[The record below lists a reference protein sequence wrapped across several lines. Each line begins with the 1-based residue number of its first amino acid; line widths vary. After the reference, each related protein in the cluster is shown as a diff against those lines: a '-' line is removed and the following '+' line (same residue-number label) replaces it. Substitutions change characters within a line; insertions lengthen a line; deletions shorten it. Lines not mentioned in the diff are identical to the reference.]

1 MAAFAKMYDRPMV
14 ATEYS
19 HALGT
24 DFGQMQD
31 IYEVIATTP
40 GILGGSVWEFFDQGI
55 LVDTDKK
62 PTPGSKFADYVWP
75 TPGSDYDT
83 SGNQGTDGMTY
94 ADRTPQTDYYQA
106 RKVYS
111 NIIIR
116 EAPLRVL
123 NRFDFT
129 NLSDIDFG
137 WQLMGDGKEL
147 ASGKLK
153 VECAPTTPRC
163 CRCRLG
169 FRSRSRQAST
179 G

>member
-1 MAAFAKMYDRPMV
+1 M
-14 ATEYS
+14 
-19 HALGT
+19 
-24 DFGQMQD
+24 
-31 IYEVIATTP
+31 
-40 GILGGSVWEFFDQGI
+40 
-55 LVDTDKK
+55 
-62 PTPGSKFADYVWP
+62 WP
-75 TPGSDYDT
+75 TPGSYYDT